1 MSFTFWSRVLWAPRA
16 AFWDKF
22 ALRTRVFWV
31 DFWCPRICASSSA
44 CKISLKNHS
53 SDIFSHPN
61 SPLFLHFSIKLVN
74 FKLRI
79 SNFIFIRIVSYSIL
93 LKICFEKFEI
103 YKLWQ
108 TWDWARLIFFS
119 SSACSW
125 KSRSI
130 FCLSFRESSLNLFCD
145 RFFSPSMIRKLQKL
159 VKLADLKTRR
169 FLLLG
174 IGIPVSLFY
183 LCWIFASS
191 CFVDSSPSSLESSEY
206 ADRADFERFIFVT
219 GAFSIRDNKQI
230 GPWKL

>member
-79 SNFIFIRIVSYSIL
+79 SNFILICIVSYSIL
-93 LKICFEKFEI
+93 LKFVLRNLFFTNYDKPEIEQGWYFSRVPRVLEKADRF
-103 YKLWQ
+103 
-108 TWDWARLIFFS
+108 
-119 SSACSW
+119 SACLFASQVW
-125 KSRSI
+125 TCSAI
-130 FCLSFRESSLNLFCD
+130 ASFR
-145 RFFSPSMIRKLQKL
+145 LQ
-159 VKLADLKTRR
+159 
-169 FLLLG
+169 
-174 IGIPVSLFY
+174 
-183 LCWIFASS
+183 WFANYKNS
-191 CFVDSSPSSLESSEY
+191 
-206 ADRADFERFIFVT
+206 
-219 GAFSIRDNKQI
+219 
-230 GPWKL
+230 